1 LEQGGPVEP
10 VEDAIALTAARW
22 AARIDAAPEDET
34 DAELAAWLGADRRH
48 AGALLRARAALAMFA
63 PPVSAAPATGTVHPL
78 AQPAPAATPLV
89 GTPQND
95 RPRRRL
101 HRRVAAGLAGG
112 AIAAALALALL
123 LPRGGMAVETGVGE
137 VRRLALADGSSLA
150 VDARSSLTVRVGTSG
165 RRQIAM
171 DGGRALFRVTHDA
184 ARPFEVTAGAV
195 TITDLGTVFEVIED
209 AASGTVDVMVSE
221 GSVSVA
227 GPHGVTRLVA
237 GQRAR
242 FGASAGAARVVAVD
256 PAALSRTTA
265 WTEGKLEL
273 DGEPLSA
280 AIAEMN
286 RHNTLQIRLASPM
299 LADEPLYGAFR
310 LNDPTAFA
318 DAVAA
323 SVGAQARRR
332 DDALVISR

>member
-22 AARIDAAPEDET
+22 AARIDATPEDET

-63 PPVSAAPATGTVHPL
+63 PPVSAAPATGTVHSL
-78 AQPAPAATPLV
+78 AQPAPAATPPAGAL
-89 GTPQND
+89 QND

-112 AIAAALALALL
+112 AIAAALALAL

-150 VDARSSLTVRVGTSG
+150 VDARSALTVRVGTSG

-209 AASGTVDVMVSE
+209 AASGVVDVMVSE

-242 FGASAGAARVVAVD
+242 FGPSAGDARVVAVD

-286 RHNTLQIRLASPM
+286 RHNTLQIRLASPV

-323 SVGAQARRR
+323 SVGAQAQRR

>member
-1 LEQGGPVEP
+1 MEQGGPVEP

-63 PPVSAAPATGTVHPL
+63 PPVSAAPANGTVHPL
-78 AQPAPAATPLV
+78 AQPAPTATPPAGAL
-89 GTPQND
+89 QKD

-112 AIAAALALALL
+112 AIAAALALTL
-123 LPRGGMAVETGVGE
+123 LPHGGMAVETGVGE

-150 VDARSSLTVRVGTSG
+150 VDARSALTVRVGTSG

-323 SVGAQARRR
+323 SVGAQAQRR
-332 DDALVISR
+332 DDALVIAR